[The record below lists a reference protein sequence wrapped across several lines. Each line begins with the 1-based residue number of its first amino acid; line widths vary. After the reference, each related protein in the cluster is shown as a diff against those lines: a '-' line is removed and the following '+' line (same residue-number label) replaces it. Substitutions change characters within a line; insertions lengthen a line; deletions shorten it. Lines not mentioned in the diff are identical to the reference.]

1 MIIDS
6 NQLQNRWTIVKNN
19 GQNRKIA
26 SLTLAP
32 KAYNSIVMRA
42 QVPDLIIEFLEWYLS
57 EFGETKKF
65 VNMLEGA

>member
-6 NQLQNRWTIVKNN
+6 NQLQNRWTSVKNN

-26 SLTLAP
+26 SLTLAS
-32 KAYNSIVMRA
+32 KAYNSIGMRA

-57 EFGETKKF
+57 EFGETT
-65 VNMLEGA
+65 NL